1 MPHYAGR
8 KGLLRNTKVPVP
20 TSTSPDVEGAAEMV
34 ETSKIISTYVESA
47 VKEYSIKRTTYED
60 FASRLEDLVR
70 DLMDKA
76 GIEIHVV
83 ESRAKSVESFR
94 KKIQQPGKAYV
105 NPFQNVSDLVG
116 VRVILY
122 YEEDVRK
129 VCTLLKREF
138 VIDKSR
144 SEDKAK
150 VLAEDQFGYRSI
162 HYVVK
167 LSKSR

>member
-1 MPHYAGR
+1 
-8 KGLLRNTKVPVP
+8 
-20 TSTSPDVEGAAEMV
+20 MV
-34 ETSKIISTYVESA
+34 ETSRMIFTDVESA
-47 VKEYSIKRTTYED
+47 VKEYSIKRTTYEG

-150 VLAEDQFGYRSI
+150 VLAEFS
-162 HYVVK
+162 
-167 LSKSR
+167 S